1 MEGMMKMARYYSYC
15 PNCGC
20 NKVKSITTD
29 VTYLVCM
36 NKDCRFA
43 HIVEPPNSMGDKSRE
58 YTTTLNKEDWLKV
71 TKNIETDEIDKDSLT
86 SSSSDDSV
94 LDYTQ
99 IIKELVYR
107 RAIDN
112 AKNSRY
118 KDIWF
123 KYKERK
129 IDSYKYGY
137 EKLKEVEDF
146 SYVSQPIE
154 RTLSILEHDIKNM
167 DELDGLND
175 FEELIKEL
183 E

>member
-1 MEGMMKMARYYSYC
+1 MVRYYNYC
-15 PNCGC
+15 PNCGR
-20 NKVKSITTD
+20 NKVESVTTG

-58 YTTTLNKEDWLKV
+58 YTTTLSKEDWSKI
-71 TKNIETDEIDKDSLT
+71 TKNIDVDEINNDSLT
-86 SSSSDDSV
+86 SFSSDDSV

-99 IIKELVYR
+99 IIKELVYKKD
-107 RAIDN
+107 IDKEEN
-112 AKNSRY
+112 NRY

-123 KYKERK
+123 KYKEEK
-129 IDSYKYGY
+129 ISAYKYGY

-146 SYVSQPIE
+146 SYVAQPIE
-154 RTLSILEHDIKNM
+154 RTLSILKQDIKNM

-175 FEELIKEL
+175 FEKLMKKL
-183 E
+183 NL

>member
-1 MEGMMKMARYYSYC
+1 MVRYYSYC
-15 PNCGC
+15 PNCGY
-20 NKVKSITTD
+20 NKVESVTTS

-36 NKDCRFA
+36 NKDCRFC
-43 HIVEPPNSMGDKSRE
+43 HIIEPPNSMGDKSRE
-58 YTTTLNKEDWLKV
+58 YTTTLSKEDWLEI
-71 TKNIETDEIDKDSLT
+71 TKNIDVNEINNDSLT
-86 SSSSDDSV
+86 SFSSDDSV

-99 IIKELVYR
+99 IIKELVYK

-112 AKNSRY
+112 AENSRY

-167 DELDGLND
+167 DELDDLND

>member
-1 MEGMMKMARYYSYC
+1 MVRYYNYC

-20 NKVKSITTD
+20 NKVKSTTTD

-58 YTTTLNKEDWLKV
+58 YTTTLSKEDWLRV

-86 SSSSDDSV
+86 SSSSDNSV

-107 RAIDN
+107 KAIDN
-112 AKNSRY
+112 AENSRY

-123 KYKERK
+123 KYKKRK

-137 EKLKEVEDF
+137 EKLKEAEDF

>member
-1 MEGMMKMARYYSYC
+1 MVRYYNYY

-20 NKVKSITTD
+20 SKVKHITKD

-43 HIVEPPNSMGDKSRE
+43 HIIEPPNSMGDKSRK
-58 YTTTLNKEDWLKV
+58 YTTTLSEEEWSKV
-71 TKNIETDEIDKDSLT
+71 TKNIDVDEIDKDSLT
-86 SSSSDDSV
+86 SFSSDDSV
-94 LDYTQ
+94 SDYTQ
-99 IIKELVYR
+99 TIKELVYK

-112 AKNSRY
+112 AENSRY

-175 FEELIKEL
+175 FEKLMKAL
-183 E
+183 NL